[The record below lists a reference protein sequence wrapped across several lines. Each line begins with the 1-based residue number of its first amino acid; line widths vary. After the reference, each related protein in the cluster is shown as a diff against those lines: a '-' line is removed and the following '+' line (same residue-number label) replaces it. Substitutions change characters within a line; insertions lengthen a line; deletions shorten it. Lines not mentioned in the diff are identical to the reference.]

1 MKTIMI
7 AGNTGKDAEFKT
19 TQSSEFCSFSV
30 AVDDG
35 YGENKTTMWF
45 DVTRWG
51 KGADGLARILRKGSK
66 VAVAGELS
74 TREHN
79 GKTYMQVRADRVTIL
94 STPKGEAEQHTS
106 GGGGD
111 GWAGYAPDPK
121 PNPDIYADLND
132 EIPFATRNSVW

>member
-94 STPKGEAEQHTS
+94 STPKGEGEQSRTS

-111 GWAGYAPDPK
+111 GWTGQAP
-121 PNPDIYADLND
+121 ADDLD
-132 EIPFATRNSVW
+132 GDSIPFMTRNSVW